1 VIVVDVWVMTLTIHR
16 WESGCMTDQAVRD
29 ADAQGGRVDGD
40 IESLFLSFCL
50 ADEDRVTD
58 QLAAQVLDHSDFAGF
73 LEARKDLPDARPHI
87 FRLGRR
93 DVLRH
98 AIPDRDWTGRA
109 VRWIVDLNAS
119 WEESAEFCG
128 KLGRRARDQRN
139 AARPYLSVDRIFAGD
154 HTTVA
159 GRAWL
164 HLYLSSLRYEFRTAA
179 LEHAIESMPVPVT
192 RLDPYVHA
200 LYAFALLAQN
210 KPEAKREVDAVLG
223 RAGDD
228 SSVLHAL
235 IDGLRFAERLPNHLE
250 LMLDLLHRP
259 VFSERT
265 DVTMLFREAF
275 VLRRLGRYDEAL
287 AAIDRS
293 LALLSPNDVERYQ
306 QRMAERYRIVDE
318 RHLARMLEQETR
330 RIKDEARN
338 EMEETSQRVLEHLH
352 AEVAAVR
359 QQISEGT
366 FKIVEILGI
375 FTAIIALAGASLA
388 SVATAGLT
396 WWQRAVLIGVG
407 GVVTIGFFLTLR
419 YVVHSGSR
427 PKRQSR

>member
-1 VIVVDVWVMTLTIHR
+1 
-16 WESGCMTDQAVRD
+16 MTDQVVREAAASDGSPEAAASERQPEGAAVD
-29 ADAQGGRVDGD
+29 GHHDGD

-50 ADEDRVTD
+50 SDSDRLTD
-58 QLAAQVLDHSDFAGF
+58 QLAAQVLDHPDCAGF
-73 LEARKDLPDARPHI
+73 LESRKDLPEARPYV
-87 FRLGRR
+87 FRLARR

-98 AIPDRDWTGRA
+98 AVPDQDWTGRA

-119 WEESAEFCG
+119 WQESAEFCG
-128 KLGRRARDQRN
+128 KLGRRAREQRN
-139 AARPYLSVDRIFAGD
+139 AARPYLSADRVLTGD
-154 HTTVA
+154 LGTVA

-192 RLDPYVHA
+192 RLDPYVHS

-210 KPEAKREVDAVLG
+210 KPEAEREVAAVLG

-228 SSVLHAL
+228 PSVLHSL

-250 LMLDLLHRP
+250 VMLDLLHRP

-293 LALLSPNDVERYQ
+293 LALLSPNDVDRYQ
-306 QRMAERYRIVDE
+306 QRMAERYRILDE
-318 RHLARMLEQETR
+318 RHLTRVLEQETR
-330 RIKDEARN
+330 RIKDEARTDL
-338 EMEETSQRVLEHLH
+338 EHTSQRVLDQLDS
-352 AEVAAVR
+352 EVAAVR
-359 QQISEGT
+359 QQASESL

-375 FTAIIALAGASLA
+375 FTAIIALAGASFA
-388 SVATAGLT
+388 SVASAGLT

-407 GVVTIGFFLTLR
+407 GVVAIGFFLTLR

-427 PKRQSR
+427 PRRGTR